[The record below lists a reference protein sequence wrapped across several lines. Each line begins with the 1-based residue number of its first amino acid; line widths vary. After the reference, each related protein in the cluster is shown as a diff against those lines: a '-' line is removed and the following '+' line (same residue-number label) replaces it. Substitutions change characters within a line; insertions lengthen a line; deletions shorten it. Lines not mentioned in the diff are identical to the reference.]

1 MQYFTQLMSTELA
14 VGNRAISFEASFPMS
29 NAHFLGRVYQELL
42 DPPSPLPFSLRDA
55 RAQPHL
61 MSHCIPDSPYY
72 FISSCLCIAFFLCLE
87 YSLLTFPSGLG
98 NASPSCK
105 TQFNCQLLYEGFHET
120 LSPSFWPWSS
130 CSLHSYFFQCLM
142 VEGQSLLLGDC
153 QVLKSRIILHSSLRP
168 TCLAQ
173 VLDMWLSTQLRVVYG
188 MEGAEPYTCPSLTG
202 EVKLTWK
209 GQQYISC
216 ML

>member
-61 MSHCIPDSPYY
+61 TSHCIPDSPYH
-72 FISSCLCIAFFLCLE
+72 FISSCLCIAFSLCLE

-105 TQFNCQLLYEGFHET
+105 TQFNCLSAPLWRFSWNPESVIPTLELLQPPFLFFSVSYGRRSK
-120 LSPSFWPWSS
+120 SP
-130 CSLHSYFFQCLM
+130 
-142 VEGQSLLLGDC
+142 LG
-153 QVLKSRIILHSSLRP
+153 
-168 TCLAQ
+168 
-173 VLDMWLSTQLRVVYG
+173 WLPG
-188 MEGAEPYTCPSLTG
+188 P
-202 EVKLTWK
+202 
-209 GQQYISC
+209 
-216 ML
+216 